1 MFTVVSENLTM
12 ATIRRFEDLEAWKKS
27 RLLAQ
32 EVWKVSNKGTFARD
46 YKLKD
51 QINGSC
57 GSAMDNI
64 AEGFGRGGR
73 AEFINFLSVAK
84 GSNDEA
90 KSQLLRAKDRE
101 HITEEIFTVL
111 YAVADEAGKTIHG
124 LMEYLNKSEIKGQK
138 FKDRVK

>member
-1 MFTVVSENLTM
+1 M

-27 RLLAQ
+27 KEFAKQ
-32 EVWKVSNKGTFARD
+32 VWVETQKGTFAKD

-51 QINGSC
+51 QINASA

-73 AEFINFLSVAK
+73 PEFINFLTIAK

-90 KSQLLRAKDRE
+90 KSQLYRALDRS
-101 HITEEIFTVL
+101 HINEETFKRL
-111 YAVADEAGKTIHG
+111 YAIADEAAKTING
-124 LMEYLNKSEIKGQK
+124 LMEYLNKTEVKGLK
-138 FKDRVK
+138 WKDRK

>member
-1 MFTVVSENLTM
+1 M

-32 EVWKVSNKGTFARD
+32 EIWRITNQGTFARD

-51 QINGSC
+51 QINGSS

-73 AEFINFLSVAK
+73 LEFVNFLSVAK
-84 GSNDEA
+84 GSNDET
-90 KSQLLRAKDRE
+90 KSQLYRALDKE
-101 HITEEIFTVL
+101 HIDRDKFDNL
-111 YAVADEAGKTIHG
+111 YGIADEAGKAIHG
-124 LMEYLNKSEIKGQK
+124 LIEYLNTTPIKGTK
-138 FKDRVK
+138 FKDRTTENYKDKIKN

>member
-1 MFTVVSENLTM
+1 MM

-32 EVWKVSNKGTFARD
+32 EVWKASNNGTFARD

-51 QINGSC
+51 QINGAS

-73 AEFINFLSVAK
+73 LEFVNFLSIAK
-84 GSNDEA
+84 GSNDEV
-90 KSQLLRAKDRE
+90 KSQLYRTLDKE
-101 HITEEIFTVL
+101 HITNEKFEDLYVL
-111 YAVADEAGKTIHG
+111 ADEAGRAIHG
-124 LMEYLNKSEIKGQK
+124 LIDYLNSSLIKVQNLRTGQ
-138 FKDRVK
+138 